1 MHDIPGMHLTSR
13 TPHHDGG
20 ETGGYDPPP
29 RQQRQIWFWLN
40 LTRTKRERAGI
51 ASPYFHNSYIC
62 IKIC

>member
-1 MHDIPGMHLTSR
+1 MGSSLLS
-13 TPHHDGG
+13 DGG

-40 LTRTKRERAGI
+40 LIGTKEKKIGI

-62 IKIC
+62 IKIMLITSP